1 MANSDT
7 QTVILMINKHKS
19 LIDAGRYE
27 MAYLLFTAVDGA
39 LLHGQITDI

>member
-39 LLHGQITDI
+39 LLHG